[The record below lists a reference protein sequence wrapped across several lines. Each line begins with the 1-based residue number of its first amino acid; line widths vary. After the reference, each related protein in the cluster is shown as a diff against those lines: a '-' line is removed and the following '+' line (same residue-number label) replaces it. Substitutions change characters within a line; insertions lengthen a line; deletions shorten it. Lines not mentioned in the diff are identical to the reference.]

1 MGINEVRFDCRPRR
15 EDDGEGGYEDG
26 VLAVVPVVDGVP
38 LTALVDGFETAA
50 GMQPAGDAYGGLV
63 PEVQRAGAVA
73 DRFLGRPD
81 GTGRP
86 RTAVLGCVCGDVGC
100 WPLMARIVV
109 TADLV
114 VWDSFEQPHRPGRDY
129 TGFGPFRFER
139 GRYEDALRVLAAQ
152 VDSWGDGTPV

>member
-15 EDDGEGGYEDG
+15 EDDGDGGEEDG
-26 VLAVVPVVDGVP
+26 ALAVVPVVDGVP

-63 PEVQRAGAVA
+63 PEAQRAGAMA
-73 DRFLGRPD
+73 DHYLGRTA
-81 GTGRP
+81 GTAPP

-100 WPLMARIVV
+100 WPLMARISV

-139 GRYEDALRVLAAQ
+139 GRYEDALRTLAAQ
-152 VDSWGDGTPV
+152 VAP